1 MFITMM
7 YIIIVHLV
15 IAFLL
20 YENIEESNFKQKKNN
35 TLENVVH
42 FQAMLHSAYVSVRV
56 CVELYT
62 VT

>member
-20 YENIEESNFKQKKNN
+20 YENIDESNFKQKKNYSRKCGP
-35 TLENVVH
+35 

>member
-1 MFITMM
+1 MM

-20 YENIEESNFKQKKNN
+20 YENIDESNFKQKK
-35 TLENVVH
+35 T
-42 FQAMLHSAYVSVRV
+42 AYVSVRV

>member
-20 YENIEESNFKQKKNN
+20 YENIDESNFKQKKN

-56 CVELYT
+56 CVGLYT